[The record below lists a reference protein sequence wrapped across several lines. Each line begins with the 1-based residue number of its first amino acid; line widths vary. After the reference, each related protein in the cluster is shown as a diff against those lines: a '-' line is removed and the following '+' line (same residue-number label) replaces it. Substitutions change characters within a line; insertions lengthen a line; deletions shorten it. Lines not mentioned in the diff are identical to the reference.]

1 MLSKKTLFLSQGLFS
16 SIRMFL
22 SHQSLAP
29 DEEIM
34 QQQMCLGKPSVLN
47 SFSSLFQGREFIF
60 TFLAE

>member
-16 SIRMFL
+16 SVRMLLPHL
-22 SHQSLAP
+22 SLTP

-34 QQQMCLGKPSVLN
+34 QQQMPLGKPSVLN
-47 SFSSLFQGREFIF
+47 SFRALFQGREFIF